1 MKTFTPN
8 ARPKQSQEF
17 DAGCAPSSLWGWS
30 PPPMPANGKLERAV
44 DRLMPRTGLELVLF
58 YGFVIA
64 LLSIAPHLPRR
75 AELAAD
81 GVAFLGAGGWCALN
95 FWRCRHAHCVV
106 TAAAWLPLAAFAFV
120 EAAIGRSL
128 IRGFEQPIFLGF
140 LALGIVFE
148 VVWQRSRGTNAIGR
162 PAC

>member
-1 MKTFTPN
+1 MKTATSD
-8 ARPKQSQEF
+8 ARRQQLEVS

-30 PPPMPANGKLERAV
+30 PPPLPANSRFEGVV
-44 DRLMPRTGLELVLF
+44 DRLMPRTGLELLLF

-64 LLSIAPHLPRR
+64 LLSVAPHLPRR
-75 AELAAD
+75 AELVAD
-81 GVAFLGAGGWCALN
+81 GVAFLAAGGWCALN

-106 TAAAWLPLAAFAFV
+106 TAGAWLPLATFAFV

-128 IRGFEQPIFLGF
+128 ISGFEQPIFLGF

-148 VVWQRSRGTNAIGR
+148 VVWQRASGSNAIGR

>member
-1 MKTFTPN
+1 MTTSTSD
-8 ARPKQSQEF
+8 ARPARLPVVDSS
-17 DAGCAPSSLWGWS
+17 CAPSSLWGWS
-30 PPPMPANGKLERAV
+30 PPPLPASSRLERLV

-75 AELAAD
+75 AELIAE
-81 GVAFLGAGGWCALN
+81 GFAFLAAGSWCALN

-106 TAAAWLPLAAFAFV
+106 TAGAWLPLAAFAFV

-140 LALGIVFE
+140 LAVGIVFE
-148 VVWQRSRGTNAIGR
+148 VVWQRTHGSNAIGR